1 MSALNDHDRIAV
13 MAYVDGEMPPED
25 VALFEPRFAL
35 EPALADALARE
46 RALRASLQSAYA
58 PVLDEPMPAGLL
70 DLLAIPDAATPAPVQ
85 RVAASASP
93 GAANET

>member
-35 EPALADALARE
+35 EFALVGAVARE
-46 RALRASLQSAYA
+46 RALRASL
-58 PVLDEPMPAGLL
+58 
-70 DLLAIPDAATPAPVQ
+70 
-85 RVAASASP
+85 
-93 GAANET
+93 